1 MSDNQ
6 STTTPDAIDG
16 SDERGFSDLGLSEKV
31 LQAVADLGYESP
43 TPVQRQAI
51 PEVLAGRDLLAA
63 AQTGTG
69 KTAAFLLPAMSTL
82 GHHGRG
88 KGRYVR
94 RGPGM
99 LVVTPTRELAQQIE
113 DVCRTI
119 EARTGHDSVTV
130 VGGVGYEPQKRA
142 LERGCDVLVATPG
155 RLVDLIE
162 QGCCDLSGVQT
173 LVLDEADRMLDMGFL
188 PSMRKIVGQT
198 PSDRQTLLFSATLD
212 EKAIGNIR
220 DLVEDPAV
228 VEIAHK
234 GTVAETIDQFALPVS
249 LEAKNGLL
257 AKVLRREGPEHV
269 IVFCRTKHRAD
280 SCCRRLR
287 RAKISCAPIHGN
299 RNQNQRER
307 ALAAF
312 RRGECDVL
320 VATDVLA
327 RGIDV
332 SDVRYVIN
340 FDVPVDPEDYIHRI
354 GRTGRA
360 GETGWALTFVTVDDA
375 DDLMAIER
383 LMGKVVPTFERTDDL
398 DLGEEPPALDP
409 DRDACAPARGKSR
422 RGGKSRQRK
431 RGGGRSRG
439 PRREGDGPDVEA
451 AAEVASGVDASGAL
465 LTPAEVKALQAAEK
479 NAEKGERGGHGGH
492 GGRGEHADR
501 GGRGGRSGRG
511 ERGGRGKGG
520 DPARNDRAG
529 REARNDKQAK
539 GGRAGQPRREGSH
552 KQGGSHGGRQNAQ
565 TRGGAGK
572 QRRRVGDRLGAR
584 GSRR

>member
-6 STTTPDAIDG
+6 STTTPDAVDG
-16 SDERGFSDLGLSEKV
+16 SDERGFSELGLSEKV

-88 KGRYVR
+88 KGKYVR

-162 QGCCDLSGVQT
+162 QGCCDLSGVRT

-340 FDVPVDPEDYIHRI
+340 FDVPADPEDYIHRI

-360 GETGWALTFVTVDDA
+360 GETGWALTFVTVDDV

-409 DRDACAPARGKSR
+409 DRDACAPTHGKSK

-465 LTPAEVKALQAAEK
+465 LTPAEVKALK
-479 NAEKGERGGHGGH
+479 SAEKGERRGKGKGKGGDSRRDERTGREPRNDRQAKGGK
-492 GGRGEHADR
+492 D
-501 GGRGGRSGRG
+501 GRGGRSR
-511 ERGGRGKGG
+511 RDGGR
-520 DPARNDRAG
+520 
-529 REARNDKQAK
+529 
-539 GGRAGQPRREGSH
+539 
-552 KQGGSHGGRQNAQ
+552 KQGGNRGGRQNAQ
-565 TRGGAGK
+565 AKGGAGK

>member
-1 MSDNQ
+1 
-6 STTTPDAIDG
+6 
-16 SDERGFSDLGLSEKV
+16 
-31 LQAVADLGYESP
+31 
-43 TPVQRQAI
+43 
-51 PEVLAGRDLLAA
+51 
-63 AQTGTG
+63 
-69 KTAAFLLPAMSTL
+69 
-82 GHHGRG
+82 
-88 KGRYVR
+88 
-94 RGPGM
+94 
-99 LVVTPTRELAQQIE
+99 
-113 DVCRTI
+113 
-119 EARTGHDSVTV
+119 
-130 VGGVGYEPQKRA
+130 
-142 LERGCDVLVATPG
+142 
-155 RLVDLIE
+155 
-162 QGCCDLSGVQT
+162 
-173 LVLDEADRMLDMGFL
+173 MGFL

-340 FDVPVDPEDYIHRI
+340 FDVPADPEDYIHRI

-360 GETGWALTFVTVDDA
+360 GETGWALTFVTVDDV

-409 DRDACAPARGKSR
+409 DRDACAPTHGKSK

-465 LTPAEVKALQAAEK
+465 LTPAEVKALKSAEK
-479 NAEKGERGGHGGH
+479 NAEKGGRRGK
-492 GGRGEHADR
+492 
-501 GGRGGRSGRG
+501 
-511 ERGGRGKGG
+511 GRGKGG
-520 DPARNDRAG
+520 DSRRDERAG
-529 REARNDKQAK
+529 REPRNDRQAK
-539 GGRAGQPRREGSH
+539 GGKDGRGGRSRRDGVR
-552 KQGGSHGGRQNAQ
+552 KQGGNRGGRQSVQAK
-565 TRGGAGK
+565 GGAGK

>member
-6 STTTPDAIDG
+6 STTTPDAVDG
-16 SDERGFSDLGLSEKV
+16 SDERGFSELGLSEKV

-88 KGRYVR
+88 KGKYVR

-162 QGCCDLSGVQT
+162 QGCCDLSGVRT

-228 VEIAHK
+228 VEIAHR

-340 FDVPVDPEDYIHRI
+340 FDVPADPEDYIHRI

-360 GETGWALTFVTVDDA
+360 GETGWALTFVTVDDV

-409 DRDACAPARGKSR
+409 DRDACAPAHGKSK

-465 LTPAEVKALQAAEK
+465 LTPAEVKALK
-479 NAEKGERGGHGGH
+479 SAEKGERRGKGKGKGGDSRRDERTGREPRNDRQAKGGK
-492 GGRGEHADR
+492 D
-501 GGRGGRSGRG
+501 GRGGRSR
-511 ERGGRGKGG
+511 RDGGR
-520 DPARNDRAG
+520 
-529 REARNDKQAK
+529 
-539 GGRAGQPRREGSH
+539 
-552 KQGGSHGGRQNAQ
+552 KQGGNRGGRQNAQ
-565 TRGGAGK
+565 AKGGAGK

>member
-6 STTTPDAIDG
+6 STTTPDAVDG
-16 SDERGFSDLGLSEKV
+16 SDERGFSELGLSEKV

-88 KGRYVR
+88 KGKYVR

-162 QGCCDLSGVQT
+162 QGCCDLSGVRT

-340 FDVPVDPEDYIHRI
+340 FDVPADPEDYIHRI

-360 GETGWALTFVTVDDA
+360 GETGWALTFVTVDDV

-409 DRDACAPARGKSR
+409 DRDACAPAHGKSK

-465 LTPAEVKALQAAEK
+465 LTPAEVKALK
-479 NAEKGERGGHGGH
+479 SAEKGERRGKGKGKGGDSRRDERTGREPRNDRQAKGGK
-492 GGRGEHADR
+492 D
-501 GGRGGRSGRG
+501 GRGGRSR
-511 ERGGRGKGG
+511 RDGGR
-520 DPARNDRAG
+520 
-529 REARNDKQAK
+529 
-539 GGRAGQPRREGSH
+539 
-552 KQGGSHGGRQNAQ
+552 KQGGNRGGRQNAQ
-565 TRGGAGK
+565 AKGGAGK

>member
-1 MSDNQ
+1 M
-6 STTTPDAIDG
+6 
-16 SDERGFSDLGLSEKV
+16 
-31 LQAVADLGYESP
+31 
-43 TPVQRQAI
+43 
-51 PEVLAGRDLLAA
+51 
-63 AQTGTG
+63 
-69 KTAAFLLPAMSTL
+69 
-82 GHHGRG
+82 
-88 KGRYVR
+88 
-94 RGPGM
+94 
-99 LVVTPTRELAQQIE
+99 
-113 DVCRTI
+113 
-119 EARTGHDSVTV
+119 
-130 VGGVGYEPQKRA
+130 
-142 LERGCDVLVATPG
+142 
-155 RLVDLIE
+155 
-162 QGCCDLSGVQT
+162 
-173 LVLDEADRMLDMGFL
+173 
-188 PSMRKIVGQT
+188 
-198 PSDRQTLLFSATLD
+198 
-212 EKAIGNIR
+212 
-220 DLVEDPAV
+220 
-228 VEIAHK
+228 
-234 GTVAETIDQFALPVS
+234 
-249 LEAKNGLL
+249 
-257 AKVLRREGPEHV
+257 

-340 FDVPVDPEDYIHRI
+340 FDVPADPEDYIHRI

-360 GETGWALTFVTVDDA
+360 GETGWALTFVTVDDV

-409 DRDACAPARGKSR
+409 DRDACAPAHGKSK

-465 LTPAEVKALQAAEK
+465 LTPAEVKALKAAEK
-479 NAEKGERGGHGGH
+479 NAEKGER
-492 GGRGEHADR
+492 RGK
-501 GGRGGRSGRG
+501 
-511 ERGGRGKGG
+511 GRGKGG
-520 DPARNDRAG
+520 DSRRDERAG
-529 REARNDKQAK
+529 REPRNDRQAK
-539 GGRAGQPRREGSH
+539 GSKDGRGGRSRRDGGR
-552 KQGGSHGGRQNAQ
+552 KQGGNRGGRQSAQ
-565 TRGGAGK
+565 AKGSAGK

>member
-6 STTTPDAIDG
+6 STTTPDAVDG
-16 SDERGFSDLGLSEKV
+16 SDERGFSELGLSEKV

-88 KGRYVR
+88 KGKYVR

-162 QGCCDLSGVQT
+162 QGCCDLSGVRT

-228 VEIAHK
+228 VEIAHR

-332 SDVRYVIN
+332 SDVRYVNN
-340 FDVPVDPEDYIHRI
+340 FDVPADPEDYIHRI

-360 GETGWALTFVTVDDA
+360 GETGWALTFVTVDDV

-409 DRDACAPARGKSR
+409 DRDACAPAHGKSK

-465 LTPAEVKALQAAEK
+465 LTPAEVKALK
-479 NAEKGERGGHGGH
+479 SAEKGERRGKGKGKGGDSRRDERTGREPRNDRQAKGGK
-492 GGRGEHADR
+492 D
-501 GGRGGRSGRG
+501 GRGGRSR
-511 ERGGRGKGG
+511 RDGGR
-520 DPARNDRAG
+520 
-529 REARNDKQAK
+529 
-539 GGRAGQPRREGSH
+539 
-552 KQGGSHGGRQNAQ
+552 KQGGNRGGRQNAQ
-565 TRGGAGK
+565 SKGGAGK